1 MNDFIVSTLLF
12 SPLCAYPP
20 TQYAYLCILFRKCFN
35 VYFKNKCKAI
45 NMSDHSVAA
54 GFPEITGIAQPIF
67 LHVQVYKNKVAMRS
81 CNA

>member
-1 MNDFIVSTLLF
+1 
-12 SPLCAYPP
+12 
-20 TQYAYLCILFRKCFN
+20 
-35 VYFKNKCKAI
+35 
-45 NMSDHSVAA
+45 MSDHSVAA